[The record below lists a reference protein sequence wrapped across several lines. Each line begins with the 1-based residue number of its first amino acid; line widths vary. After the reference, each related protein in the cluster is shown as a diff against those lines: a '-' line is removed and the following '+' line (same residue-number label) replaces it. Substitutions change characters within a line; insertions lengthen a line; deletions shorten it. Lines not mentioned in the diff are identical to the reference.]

1 MMNSAER
8 LASRSGER
16 RNATIDEQEHPYKDR
31 YLTIPNVICFI
42 RVLGSLCLI
51 GVAAAGYAKVFVV
64 SFVVLSLSDWIDGK
78 LARWLNQRSDF
89 GARLDS
95 ASDSILYACL
105 LAGSLILKWDVLQ
118 HELVWIGVGL
128 ASYALTTGYGLWK
141 YGRIPSYHTYG
152 AKMTQWLVLIGAVA
166 MLLDVSI
173 WPLRVAV
180 VAGVF
185 TNLEATAMTYCLPVW
200 TADVLSIRHVK
211 EAQNRDSKLASVE
224 HGK

>member
-1 MMNSAER
+1 MNSAEQIVSPS
-8 LASRSGER
+8 ADQ
-16 RNATIDEQEHPYKDR
+16 RNVGVEEQAHPYKDR
-31 YLTIPNVICFI
+31 YLTIPNIICCL

-64 SFVVLSLSDWIDGK
+64 SFVVLSLSDWVDGK

-105 LAGSLILKWDVLQ
+105 LVGSLILKWDVLQ
-118 HELVWIGVGL
+118 HELAWIGVGL

-152 AKMTQWLVLIGAVA
+152 AKMTQWLVLFGAVA

-180 VAGVF
+180 VAAVL
-185 TNLEATAMTYCLPVW
+185 TNLEATAMTYCLPFW
-200 TADVLSIRHVK
+200 TADVLSIWHVK
-211 EAQNRDSKLASVE
+211 EARNQEQQTDSADSGE
-224 HGK
+224 

>member
-1 MMNSAER
+1 MMNSAEQ
-8 LASRSGER
+8 LVSPATDQ
-16 RNATIDEQEHPYKDR
+16 RNKVGNEPDHPYKDR

-51 GVAAAGYAKVFVV
+51 AVAAAGYAKVFVV
-64 SFVVLSLSDWIDGK
+64 SFVFLSLSDWIDGK

-105 LAGSLILKWDVLQ
+105 LVGSLILKWDVLQ
-118 HELVWIGVGL
+118 HELEWIAVGL
-128 ASYALTTGYGLWK
+128 ASYAVTTGYGLWK
-141 YGRIPSYHTYG
+141 YGRVPSYHTYG
-152 AKMTQWLVLIGAVA
+152 AKMTQWLVLIGAVV

-211 EAQNRDSKLASVE
+211 EARNRQQQTESTDS
-224 HGK
+224 GK

>member
-1 MMNSAER
+1 MNSAEQM
-8 LASRSGER
+8 LPPSTGR
-16 RNATIDEQEHPYKDR
+16 RDEVVDEQKVHPYKDR
-31 YLTIPNVICFI
+31 YLTIPNVICFL

-51 GVAAAGYAKVFVV
+51 WVAIAGYAKVFVI
-64 SFVVLSLSDWIDGK
+64 SFVGLSLSDWIDGK

-105 LAGSLILKWDVLQ
+105 LIGSLILKWDVLQ

-128 ASYALTTGYGLWK
+128 GSYALTTGYGLWK
-141 YGRIPSYHTYG
+141 YGRVPSYHTYG
-152 AKMTQWLVLIGAVA
+152 AKTTQWLVLGGAVA
-166 MLLDVSI
+166 MLLDVSV

-180 VAGVF
+180 IAGTL
-185 TNLEATAMTYCLPVW
+185 TNLEATAMTYRLPVW

-211 EAQNRDSKLASVE
+211 AAQERDNQSASADS
-224 HGK
+224 G